1 MTIRS
6 PRTNTSVFAVPRSIA
21 RSSEK
26 FSTQRLNN
34 ITPHLTGSLD
44 APRRPP
50 RSCASRQE
58 RPRRC
63 RGRLRSARGY
73 PHTATR
79 RRCAG
84 TARDI
89 NTIRTATSAAFV
101 PLRERS
107 HDSIITWPAAPA
119 PKNPVC
125 LGLRLSHWLPRG
137 TRQVVPHETGRE
149 LAGPTAHQATDHPS
163 GQNLVG
169 YPDGSTGCVHR
180 GPDKSPRRNAIRAV
194 FVHAMASAGV
204 LRTQPVAPQET
215 GRQLPTLRGP
225 AALPAD

>member
-1 MTIRS
+1 MEGSLRTIPA

-21 RSSEK
+21 RSSEN
-26 FSTQRLNN
+26 FSAHRLNN

-44 APRRPP
+44 ARGAQRPP

-58 RPRRC
+58 RPQRC

-89 NTIRTATSAAFV
+89 NAMRTATSAAFV

-107 HDSIITWPAAPA
+107 HASIITWPAAPA

-149 LAGPTAHQATDHPS
+149 LAGPVAHQATDHPG
-163 GQNLVG
+163 GQNLFHHFALLFRDSSV
-169 YPDGSTGCVHR
+169 VKR
-180 GPDKSPRRNAIRAV
+180 AGPLIIE
-194 FVHAMASAGV
+194 
-204 LRTQPVAPQET
+204 PV
-215 GRQLPTLRGP
+215 
-225 AALPAD
+225 